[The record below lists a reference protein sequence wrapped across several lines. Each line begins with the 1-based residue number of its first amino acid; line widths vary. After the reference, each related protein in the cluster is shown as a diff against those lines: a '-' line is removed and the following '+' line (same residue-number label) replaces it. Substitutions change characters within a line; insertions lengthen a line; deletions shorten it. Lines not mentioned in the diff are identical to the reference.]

1 MTTEWREAKLRDLP
15 LQPKATARTPY
26 SIESPGAEA
35 VEGETKPRR
44 HPLTAN
50 GLITKPSDDISTIYE
65 LLRVSVAKYGN
76 AKAMGSRRLVRTH
89 QETKKVKRIVDGA
102 EQQVDKAWTFF
113 ELGPY
118 EYLSY
123 NDFEKLVLNIG
134 SGLRRLGMNKDDRVH
149 IFAATSANWLTMSH
163 AAASQSMPIVTAYDT
178 LGEEGLRHSMVATGA
193 KAIFLDPHLLP
204 TLGNVLK
211 DATEVRYVIWNNQ
224 HQVRPEH
231 MNNLKS
237 NYPHIVVKSF
247 KELERLGRDDPV
259 DPVPPTPEDLCC
271 IMYTSGSTGT
281 PKGVPLKHK
290 NLIAAVAGV
299 SVVVQPFIGPGDGL
313 LTYLPLAH
321 ILELVFENA
330 SLYWGSTMGYGNPKT
345 LSDTSVRNCA
355 GDIREFKPSILVGV
369 PAVWESVKKGITS
382 KVTSQGAIAYNLFW
396 GSLALKSR
404 LLATGIPG
412 TSVLDSV
419 VFRKIKEATGGR
431 LKLCLNGGGP
441 VAKDTQQFISMAI
454 APMIIGYGLTET
466 NAMGALMNPLEW
478 SSETIGAMPA
488 CIEVK
493 LVDFPDAGYYA
504 TNKPNPQGEIWIRG
518 ESVLEE
524 YYQNEKETKEN
535 LAPGGWFKTG
545 DIGEWAPNGH
555 LKIIDRKKNLVK
567 TLNGEYIALEKLE
580 AIYRAAHVVANIC
593 VYADQSKA
601 KPIAIIV
608 PAEPALKQLAADN
621 GVQGASIEELV
632 HNKKLNGIVLRELQ
646 NAGRAGGLSGI
657 EIIEGVAMSDE
668 EWTPYNGLVTA
679 AQKLNRKGILQKY
692 EKEVKA
698 AYGSSS

>member
-50 GLITKPSDDISTIYE
+50 GLITKPSDDINTIYE

-290 NLIAAVAGV
+290 NLIAAGKCR
-299 SVVVQPFIGPGDGL
+299 P
-313 LTYLPLAH
+313 
-321 ILELVFENA
+321 
-330 SLYWGSTMGYGNPKT
+330 
-345 LSDTSVRNCA
+345 
-355 GDIREFKPSILVGV
+355 
-369 PAVWESVKKGITS
+369 
-382 KVTSQGAIAYNLFW
+382 
-396 GSLALKSR
+396 
-404 LLATGIPG
+404 
-412 TSVLDSV
+412 
-419 VFRKIKEATGGR
+419 
-431 LKLCLNGGGP
+431 
-441 VAKDTQQFISMAI
+441 
-454 APMIIGYGLTET
+454 
-466 NAMGALMNPLEW
+466 
-478 SSETIGAMPA
+478 
-488 CIEVK
+488 
-493 LVDFPDAGYYA
+493 
-504 TNKPNPQGEIWIRG
+504 
-518 ESVLEE
+518 
-524 YYQNEKETKEN
+524 
-535 LAPGGWFKTG
+535 
-545 DIGEWAPNGH
+545 
-555 LKIIDRKKNLVK
+555 
-567 TLNGEYIALEKLE
+567 
-580 AIYRAAHVVANIC
+580 
-593 VYADQSKA
+593 
-601 KPIAIIV
+601 
-608 PAEPALKQLAADN
+608 
-621 GVQGASIEELV
+621 
-632 HNKKLNGIVLRELQ
+632 
-646 NAGRAGGLSGI
+646 
-657 EIIEGVAMSDE
+657 
-668 EWTPYNGLVTA
+668 
-679 AQKLNRKGILQKY
+679 
-692 EKEVKA
+692 
-698 AYGSSS
+698 

>member
-1 MTTEWREAKLRDLP
+1 MTNEWRESKLRTEV
-15 LQPKATARTPY
+15 LQPKASAKTPY
-26 SIESPGAEA
+26 SIESPGAKP
-35 VEGETKPRR
+35 VEGETIPRR

-50 GLITKPSDDISTIYE
+50 GLITTPANNITTTYE
-65 LLRVSVAKYGN
+65 LLRVSVAKFGN
-76 AKAMGSRRLVRTH
+76 AKALGSRRLVRTH
-89 QETKKVKRIVDGA
+89 QETKKVKKMVDGK

-113 ELGPY
+113 ELSPY
-118 EYLSY
+118 EYLTY
-123 NDFEKLVLNIG
+123 NDYERLVLNVG
-134 SGLRRLGMNKDDRVH
+134 FGLRKLGMAKGDRIH
-149 IFAATSANWLTMSH
+149 IFAATSANWLATSH

-211 DATEVRYVIWNNQ
+211 DASEVRYVIWNNQ
-224 HQVRPEH
+224 NQVKQEH
-231 MNNLKS
+231 IDKLKS
-237 NYPHIVVKSF
+237 AYSHVTVMSF
-247 KELERLGRDDPV
+247 KELEKLGKDNPT

-290 NLIAAVAGV
+290 NLVAAVAGV
-299 SVVVQPFIGPGDGL
+299 SVVVQPFIGPGDSV

-330 SLYWGSTMGYGNPKT
+330 SLYWGANMGYGNPKT

-355 GDIREFKPSILVGV
+355 GDIREFKPSVLVGV
-369 PAVWESVKKGITS
+369 PAVWESVKKGITG
-382 KVTSQGAIAYNLFW
+382 KVAAGGPVLQNMFW
-396 GSLALKSR
+396 GALGLKSR
-404 LLATGIPG
+404 LLSMGLPG
-412 TSVLDSV
+412 SGLLDHV
-419 VFRKIKEATGGR
+419 VFKKIKEATGGR

-441 VAKDTQQFISMAI
+441 VARDTQEFISMAI

-466 NAMGALMNPLEW
+466 SAMGALMSPHEW
-478 SSETIGAMPA
+478 SSETLGAMPA
-488 CIEVK
+488 SIEVK

-518 ESVLEE
+518 AGVMDE
-524 YYQNEKETKEN
+524 YYQNEKETREN
-535 LAPGGWFKTG
+535 MSDGWFKSG
-545 DIGEWAPNGH
+545 DIGEFDANGH
-555 LKIIDRKKNLVK
+555 IKIIDRKKNLVK

-580 AIYRAAHVVANIC
+580 SIYRSARVVNNIC

-608 PAEPALKQLAADN
+608 PAEPALKKLAEEN
-621 GVQGASIEELV
+621 GIQGSSLEELV
-632 HNKKLNGIVLRELQ
+632 HNKKLNGIVLKELQ

-657 EIIEGVAMSDE
+657 EIIEGVALSDE
-668 EWTPYNGLVTA
+668 EWTPQNGLVTA
-679 AQKLNRKGILQKY
+679 AQKLNRKVILDKY
-692 EKEVKA
+692 KSEVDE
-698 AYGSSS
+698 AYSSSS